1 MTITESCRLGSLQG
15 MKVYSTGDSQDRHV
29 QGGGTA
35 SSESLLAGGEALQDL
50 RVAQDIIW

>member
-1 MTITESCRLGSLQG
+1 